1 MKILSGLR
9 IIPIIPL
16 LVITTSLSDEM
27 ITYIEIVMKT
37 KNTRGNTVNFQANS
51 QTFRWNTDFLLTND
65 YQSANLSIDGDNL
78 SCYYGFGFGEH
89 PGEITLVYSIYTIE
103 VTNPGKS
110 AWFKVDAIGCP
121 PLLNG
126 DIYVTYDWETDTF
139 YTGGNCRTYG
149 TNPVN
154 YQTIKMFNVPIGLQP
169 TTPTNLSI
177 SYTAGTPVLRW
188 DLSEPSSAATYR
200 IYREISTNPG
210 FVQIGAVAAGTCQWT
225 DNNFS
230 TPNAFARYKIRT
242 VSGDGNLESPDFSNN
257 VQTDIKPTTPTNL
270 HYENANGHPRLSW
283 NLSEPQEAATYEVWR
298 KVCSNP
304 PKYSVIVED
313 WRWVQSLPAGTNNWT
328 DNDFQIS
335 GTVNQASYRVRAVSG
350 DGHLYS
356 PSFSNTVTIAGEF
369 LPFDRQPAPAV
380 SLKPNNPSLA
390 IFPNPFNNTL
400 KITID
405 SPTEPI
411 TEMVIFDLRGRAV
424 RRWVSLANP
433 HQIIAT
439 WDGSNDQNQPLTSGV
454 YCLLVQTT
462 RHRLFREKILF
473 IK

>member
-1 MKILSGLR
+1 MYLNNN
-9 IIPIIPL
+9 L
-16 LVITTSLSDEM
+16 LVIILLFLSFVKATEPQH
-27 ITYIEIVMKT
+27 TYEIVIDT
-37 KNTRGNTVNFQANS
+37 YNPICSNQLFIGSAVSVVWDRNFS
-51 QTFRWNTDFLLTND
+51 LTNEYD
-65 YQSANLSIDGDNL
+65 SVSNITTGIGRTGFDFVTADFPHSI
-78 SCYYGFGFGEH
+78 
-89 PGEITLVYSIYTIE
+89 
-103 VTNPGKS
+103 
-110 AWFKVDAIGCP
+110 
-121 PLLNG
+121 
-126 DIYVTYDWETDTF
+126 
-139 YTGGNCRTYG
+139 
-149 TNPVN
+149 NPV
-154 YQTIKMFNVPIGLQP
+154 IGYGL
-169 TTPTNLSI
+169 
-177 SYTAGTPVLRW
+177 
-188 DLSEPSSAATYR
+188 
-200 IYREISTNPG
+200 
-210 FVQIGAVAAGTCQWT
+210 
-225 DNNFS
+225 
-230 TPNAFARYKIRT
+230 YKIRCDYHNT
-242 VSGDGNLESPDFSNN
+242 ITYLDYRDCGMADHWDSSVPGSIDIYIKYNWGLHRFEYADTNINEDTLRIWEIFNQEQSLECF
-257 VQTDIKPTTPTNL
+257 QPTTPTNL

-433 HQIIAT
+433 HQVIAT